1 MDLNKKRT
9 GIINKKLDDLFN
21 MIIGANKLEDVF
33 HDQFDKLNPAELQE
47 KTIKL
52 RNLILKCGS
61 KLADFDSSYV
71 FDYIN
76 KVTVQNHNEDKVE
89 QFYTVLDRNQV
100 IKMLQL
106 MNLLNKSEKYT
117 LMNVEKI

>member
-1 MDLNKKRT
+1 MNPNKKKT
-9 GIINKKLDDLFN
+9 GIINNKLDDL
-21 MIIGANKLEDVF
+21 IGMVVEAAKLEKDVF
-33 HDQFDKLNPAELQE
+33 QPLNPAELQE

-61 KLADFDSSYV
+61 KLADFNSSYV

-76 KVTVQNHNEDKVE
+76 RVTVQNHTEGKVE

-100 IKMLQL
+100 IRMLQL

-117 LMNVEKI
+117 LMNIEKI